1 MDDNL
6 ARIFAYLE
14 KASKDKATMSD
25 DIVEEAGEYFKK
37 CLKRQF
43 NPEDRVFKLRPSNL
57 GKPLC
62 QLQMEAQGAERQPFD
77 STFKM
82 RMILGDAVEAIFKA
96 ILKAS
101 GVEYQDSEQV
111 KIKIGEH
118 ELSGETDLSI
128 ENKVDDIKS
137 CSAWAY
143 RHKFSSIDN
152 MKEHDTFG
160 YIPQLVMYSEGADK
174 EVGGWWAINKA
185 TGEITYLDLEI
196 TDEDKQELLKDVEDK
211 IEIIKSKKPFKRCF
225 DEVEETFRGKKPGNK
240 HLHKICSMCEYKRAC
255 WGDLKYRPQPSSQAQ
270 NPPWYH
276 YTDLKEDAV
285 T

>member
-111 KIKIGEH
+111 
-118 ELSGETDLSI
+118 
-128 ENKVDDIKS
+128 
-137 CSAWAY
+137 
-143 RHKFSSIDN
+143 
-152 MKEHDTFG
+152 
-160 YIPQLVMYSEGADK
+160 
-174 EVGGWWAINKA
+174 
-185 TGEITYLDLEI
+185 
-196 TDEDKQELLKDVEDK
+196 
-211 IEIIKSKKPFKRCF
+211 
-225 DEVEETFRGKKPGNK
+225 
-240 HLHKICSMCEYKRAC
+240 
-255 WGDLKYRPQPSSQAQ
+255 
-270 NPPWYH
+270 
-276 YTDLKEDAV
+276 
-285 T
+285 

>member
-1 MDDNL
+1 MNDNL
-6 ARIFAYLE
+6 ARVFAYLE
-14 KASKDKATMSD
+14 KASSDTSTMSD

-43 NPEDRVFKLRPSNL
+43 NPEERKFKLRPSNL

-62 QLQMEAQGAERQPFD
+62 QLQMEAQGAERQPHD

-101 GVEYQDSEQV
+101 GIAFEDSERV
-111 KIKIGEH
+111 DIKIGDH
-118 ELSGETDLSI
+118 DLSGETDLYLDD
-128 ENKVDDIKS
+128 KVDDIKS

-152 MKEHDTFG
+152 MKAHDTFG
-160 YIPQLVMYSEGADK
+160 YIPQLVMYSQGANKD
-174 EVGGWWAINKA
+174 VGGWWAINKA

-196 TDEDKQELLKDVEDK
+196 TEKDKTELLKGVEDK
-211 IEIIKSKKPFKRCF
+211 INTIKNNDPFKRCF
-225 DEVEETFRGKKPGNK
+225 DEVDETFRGKKTGNK
-240 HLHKICSMCEYKRAC
+240 HLHKICSMCEYKKAC
-255 WGDLKYRPQPSSQAQ
+255 WGDLKYNPQPASKAQ
-270 NPPWYH
+270 NPPWFY
-276 YTDLKEDAV
+276 YTSLNEEASA
-285 T
+285 